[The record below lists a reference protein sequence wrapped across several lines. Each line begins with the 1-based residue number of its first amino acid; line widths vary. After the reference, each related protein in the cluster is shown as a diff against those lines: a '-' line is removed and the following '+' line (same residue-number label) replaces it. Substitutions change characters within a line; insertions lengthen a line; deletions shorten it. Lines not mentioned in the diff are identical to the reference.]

1 MNKDKKIEYRD
12 MPALDRRVA
21 FKPDTLDDEKRTIT
35 VEYTAGGRVLRSPF
49 FGEQFY
55 EELSM
60 EPGHVRLGRLNG
72 GAPVLNS
79 HNSHELEDIMG
90 VVESADERF
99 ATLKFS
105 ERADVAPYYDDIKAG
120 VIRNVSV
127 GYRVHK
133 FINVTNE
140 DDDIPVLRAVD
151 WEPFEISMVAIGAD
165 AGAGVRSDEKLNN
178 CTIEGCSGRSNET
191 KIEKGLEMNKDKEAK
206 KVRAEDD
213 SEQRGI
219 AEDKVIAKA
228 DNSDEIAEA
237 TKQATVKE
245 RKRSADIRKAV
256 SAANLD
262 ESIAQKMIADGV
274 SVDKAREQIIEQWA
288 DNANEPETRAT
299 ARIIVDENDKR
310 VESMENAM
318 LHRYK
323 PSKFKLHDGG
333 KKFRGLTL
341 MEMARDSL
349 EAKGVDIRG
358 MSKTE
363 VAVRSLQSTS
373 DFPEILANV
382 ANKTL
387 RDSYDEVP
395 RTFTA
400 WARQTTL
407 PDFKETSRVA
417 LSQSP
422 DLTKVIEGGEYK
434 YGSFSENAE
443 KYRLFTYGKI
453 LSITRETIINDDLN
467 AFTRM
472 PALMATA
479 AARLESDLVYAILT
493 GNPNMS
499 DSKTLFHA
507 DHNNVTDA
515 LFGVGGIGK
524 LDELLMTQKGLGD
537 KGVLGNQLEY
547 LIVPAALKLEALK
560 LQGQINPTQASEVNP
575 YVNAYQTI
583 VEARL
588 DASSTSH
595 YYGAAGANSID
606 TIEYAYLDGE
616 AGPFIESREGFT
628 RDGLELKIRH
638 DFATKA
644 IDFRGVAKSTNDAA

>member
-1 MNKDKKIEYRD
+1 MNKDKKTEQRD
-12 MPALDRRVA
+12 MPALERRA
-21 FKPDTLDDEKRTIT
+21 SFKPDTLDDKKRTIT
-35 VEYTAGGRVLRSPF
+35 VEYTTGARVLRTPF
-49 FGEQFY
+49 FGEPFY

-60 EPGHVRLGRLNG
+60 EPGHMRLERLNN

-79 HNSHELEDIMG
+79 HNSHELEDVMG
-90 VVESADERF
+90 VVESADERL

-105 ERADVAPYYDDIKAG
+105 EREDVEPFYKDIKNG

-140 DDDIPVLRAVD
+140 DDEIPVLRAVD

-165 AGAGVRSDEKLNN
+165 AGAGVRSNEKLNN
-178 CTIEGCSGRSNET
+178 CTIEGCSGRSKQTINE
-191 KIEKGLEMNKDKEAK
+191 EGLEMNKDKEAK
-206 KVRAEDD
+206 KVHVADD
-213 SEQRGI
+213 KEQRGI
-219 AEDKVIAKA
+219 TEDKVIAKA
-228 DNSDEIAEA
+228 DNSAEIAEA
-237 TKQATVKE
+237 KKDATVEE
-245 RKRSADIRKAV
+245 RQRSADIRKATR
-256 SAANLD
+256 AAKLD
-262 ESIAQKMIADGV
+262 DSIADKMIKDGV
-274 SVDKAREQIIEQWA
+274 SVDKARAQIIEQWEDDA
-288 DNANEPETRAT
+288 AEPETRAMNK
-299 ARIIVDENDKR
+299 INVDENEKR

-323 PSKFKLHDGG
+323 PGQFKLHEGG
-333 KKFRGLTL
+333 KQFRGLTL

-349 EAKGVDIRG
+349 EKTGVNTRG

-363 VAVRSLQSTS
+363 LSVRALHSTS
-373 DFPEILANV
+373 DFPEVLANV

-387 RDSYDEVP
+387 RDAYDGVP

-407 PDFKETSRVA
+407 PDFKEMSRVA

-422 DLTKVIEGGEYK
+422 DLKKVVEGGEYK

-443 KYRLFTYGKI
+443 KYRLFTYGRI
-453 LSITRETIINDDLN
+453 FGITRETIINDDLD
-467 AFTRM
+467 AFTRL
-472 PALMATA
+472 PAKMATA

-499 DSKTLFHA
+499 DSTALFHA
-507 DHNNVTDA
+507 DHNNLTDA
-515 LFGVGGIGK
+515 LIGVGGIGK
-524 LDELLMTQKGLGD
+524 MDELLMTQKGLGD
-537 KGVLGNQLEY
+537 KDVLGNQLEY

-560 LQGQINPTQASEVNP
+560 LQGQVNPTQSSEVNP

-588 DASSTSH
+588 DAASTSH
-595 YYGAAGANSID
+595 YYGAAGPNSID

-616 AGPFIESREGFT
+616 AGPYIESRQGFT
-628 RDGLELKIRH
+628 RDGMEIKVRH

-644 IDFRGVAKSTNDAA
+644 IDFRGLVKSTNDAS